1 MKLKNISMKQIRD
14 FSRTSPILFT
24 LGFTLLVVLVHETF
38 SELNYLL
45 IPDTIW
51 GDILDEVVFLAWPV
65 ALVLIFG
72 FGYIFRQKGVRAT
85 FGAALYLFLM
95 EGSVVVFRLI
105 FLIKDP
111 STAWK
116 PGLEIFVALLGWF
129 GVGFREEILY
139 RGVNLN
145 AIARKYGN
153 TTKGLWIT
161 LLTSGVLFGAI
172 HLSNVFHGLSFTAA
186 VTQAL
191 SAVVGGILF
200 GAIYLRGGNI
210 WVVALLHALN
220 DIVPVV
226 TSVFT
231 NSAEN
236 LTEVQVVSNYGLGLI
251 QIIFLAGNLL
261 LAAFLLRKSKRQ
273 KIFDR
278 IEKLNSE
285 LAEF

>member
-1 MKLKNISMKQIRD
+1 MDLKKISLKRIRE
-14 FSRTSPILFT
+14 FSRTSPIYFSMA
-24 LGFTLLVVLVHETF
+24 FTLLVVLVHETF

-51 GDILDEVVFLAWPV
+51 GDILDEVVFLAWPL

-72 FGYIFRQKGVRAT
+72 FGYIFRQKGIFAT

-105 FLIKDP
+105 LLIKDP
-111 STAWK
+111 ATVWK
-116 PGLEIFVALLGWF
+116 PGLEIFVALLGWL

-161 LLTSGVLFGAI
+161 LLTSSVLFGAI
-172 HLSNVFHGLSFTAA
+172 HLSNVFHGVSFTGALM
-186 VTQAL
+186 QAL

-210 WVVALLHALN
+210 WVLALLHALN

-231 NSAEN
+231 DAAEN
-236 LTEVQVVSNYGLGLI
+236 LSEVQMVSDYRLGLI

-285 LAEF
+285 LADC

>member
-1 MKLKNISMKQIRD
+1 MDLKKINKEKIRD
-14 FSRTSPILFT
+14 FIRTSPILFS

-38 SELNYLL
+38 SELTYLL
-45 IPDTIW
+45 IPDNIW
-51 GDILDEVVFLAWPV
+51 GDILDEVVFLVWPV

-72 FGYIFRQKGVRAT
+72 FGYIFRQRGVRAT
-85 FGAALYLFLM
+85 IGAALCLFLM
-95 EGSVVVFRLI
+95 EGCVVVWNLI
-105 FLIKDP
+105 LLIKDP
-111 STAWK
+111 ATVWK
-116 PGLEIFVALLGWF
+116 PGLEICVVLLGWL

-186 VTQAL
+186 LTQAL

-210 WVVALLHALN
+210 WVMALLHALN
-220 DIVPVV
+220 DIAPVV
-226 TSVFT
+226 NYAFT
-231 NSAEN
+231 NAAEN
-236 LTEVQVVSNYGLGLI
+236 LTEVQVVSNHRLGLI
-251 QIIFLAGNLL
+251 QIIFFAGNLL

-273 KIFDR
+273 KIYDR
-278 IEKLNSE
+278 IQQLKSSE
-285 LAEF
+285 MA